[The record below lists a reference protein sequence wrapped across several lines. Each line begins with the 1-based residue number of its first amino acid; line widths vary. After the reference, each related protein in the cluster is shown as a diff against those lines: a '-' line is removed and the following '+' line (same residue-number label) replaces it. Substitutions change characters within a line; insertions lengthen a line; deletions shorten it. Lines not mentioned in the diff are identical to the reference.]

1 MSWKGAIFDWDGVI
15 IDSSSLHLKSWE
27 ALADELGL
35 PLPPDHFQK
44 GFGKRNE
51 SIIPD
56 ILKWTKE
63 PEIIDSWGKRKEELY
78 RDLAKIHGIKLAPG
92 SRLFLEQ
99 IRSHSIR
106 CSIGTSTERMNVEL
120 ALEQHDLSQFFE
132 GSACSENVK
141 HGKPDPE
148 VFLKAAQ
155 ILSLN
160 PNECAIF
167 EDSPHGIEAGKRAG
181 MKTVALCTSY
191 PSNCFMD
198 LKPDMVVLSLAEI
211 VPAQVQHLFD

>member
-1 MSWKGAIFDWDGVI
+1 M
-15 IDSSSLHLKSWE
+15 
-27 ALADELGL
+27 
-35 PLPPDHFQK
+35 
-44 GFGKRNE
+44 
-51 SIIPD
+51 
-56 ILKWTKE
+56 
-63 PEIIDSWGKRKEELY
+63 
-78 RDLAKIHGIKLAPG
+78 
-92 SRLFLEQ
+92 
-99 IRSHSIR
+99 
-106 CSIGTSTERMNVEL
+106 
-120 ALEQHDLSQFFE
+120 SQFFE